1 MIDDSTLDK
10 IQAILSVYPKAS
22 SQYIAFSLH
31 RKHGVSLETGV
42 IDRFLSETNPDEP
55 PSLETGVDKA
65 EEIPDSSPED
75 SYKQFISNKKVF
87 YDPELDVYTTWIQ
100 GLPHAIELPGSVHR
114 DIVRAYS
121 NHDGNPSTVNEIA
134 MTFGLPRSWVTKY
147 LRVHEITHD
156 REPFTPEE
164 IMSRSEE
171 DLAAEAL
178 QIRRAA
184 IFRRIEN
191 DKWNQIRKDAKS
203 WREFEDLIYRE
214 FKHLISDS
222 HPREITKIS
231 LRDPV
236 DEFCCVIGLSDFHW
250 GKYSDAGENGEAFNR
265 KIARDRLFSC
275 TSQILS
281 RLKSIGRPEKIYV
294 PVGSDFFQIDGDSAT
309 TSRGTPQDVD
319 CTSAEMLVS
328 GCYLFTNWIDELR
341 SIAPVELVLMSGNHD
356 RSFGLALLLYLS
368 AYYRHCDDVL
378 VNKSREA
385 RTYVKYG
392 SNLIGFVHGDGVR
405 KVKDLAGHM
414 AREASSYWAECPH
427 RTVYTGHLHYE
438 LTETDVAFSVTK
450 RQLASLSGPDRW
462 HSRSGYVGAPKLLPA
477 YLHSK
482 EKGIIATLYG
492 PAEV

>member
-1 MIDDSTLDK
+1 MVDSTIAEK
-10 IQAILSVYPKAS
+10 ILSILSFYKEAS
-22 SQYIAFSLH
+22 PSYVSFSLKQNH
-31 RKHGVSLETGV
+31 DIS
-42 IDRFLSETNPDEP
+42 ISEKEVAKFMSTHFSDYE
-55 PSLETGVDKA
+55 S
-65 EEIPDSSPED
+65 EEIDAPASEDPED
-75 SYKQFISNKKVF
+75 SYKQFISNKRIF
-87 YDPELDVYTTWIQ
+87 YDSDLDIYTTWIQ
-100 GLPHAIELPGSVHR
+100 GLPHAIELPGSIHR

-134 MTFGLPRSWVTKY
+134 MTFGLPRSWVVKY
-147 LRVHEITHD
+147 LRAHEITHD

-171 DLAAEAL
+171 DLAQEAL

-191 DKWNQIRKDAKS
+191 DKWNQIRKDAKK
-203 WREFEDLIYRE
+203 WQEFEDLIYRE
-214 FKHLISDS
+214 FLGLIKDRA
-222 HPREITKIS
+222 PLKQEKLDLKKPI
-231 LRDPV
+231 DP
-236 DEFCCVIGLSDFHW
+236 FCCVMGLSDFHW

-265 KIARDRLFSC
+265 EIAQKRLFSC
-275 TSQILS
+275 TSQIAS
-281 RLKSIGRPEKIYV
+281 RLADIGRPEKIYI

-328 GCYLFTNWIDELR
+328 GCQLFTLWIDTIR
-341 SIAPVELVLMSGNHD
+341 KIAPVELVLMSGNHD

-368 AYYRHCDDVL
+368 AYYKDCDDVF
-378 VNKSREA
+378 VNKSRQP
-385 RTYVKYG
+385 RTYVSYG

-414 AREASSYWAECPH
+414 AREASTDWANCPH

-438 LTETDVAFSVTK
+438 LTEIDVAFSVTK

-482 EKGIIATLYG
+482 TRGIIATIYG

>member
-1 MIDDSTLDK
+1 MVDSSVSK
-10 IQAILSVYPKAS
+10 KILSIISFYKEAS
-22 SQYIAFSLH
+22 PSYISFSLKENH
-31 RKHGVSLETGV
+31 NVSVSEDEV
-42 IDRFLSETNPDEP
+42 RQFLSSYLSEDLGEEKAPPESDET
-55 PSLETGVDKA
+55 S
-65 EEIPDSSPED
+65 ED
-75 SYKQFISNKKVF
+75 SYKQFISNKRTF
-87 YDPELDVYTTWIQ
+87 YDPDSDVYTTWIQ

-114 DIVRAYS
+114 DMVRAYS
-121 NHDGNPSTVNEIA
+121 NHDNNPSTVNEIA

-147 LRVHEITHD
+147 LRAHEITHD

-164 IMSRSEE
+164 IMSRSED
-171 DLAAEAL
+171 DLAQEAL

-191 DKWNQIRKDAKS
+191 DKWNQTRIDAKK
-203 WREFEDLIYRE
+203 WQEFDDLLYRE
-214 FKHLISDS
+214 FLGLLGSRVL
-222 HPREITKIS
+222 PRPEMLDLKKP
-231 LRDPV
+231 LDP
-236 DEFCCVIGLSDFHW
+236 FCCVMGLSDFHW
-250 GKYSDAGENGEAFNR
+250 GKYSDAGENGEGFNR
-265 KIARDRLFSC
+265 SIAKERLFSC
-275 TSQILS
+275 TSQIAS
-281 RLKSIGRPEKIYV
+281 RLSDLGRPEKIYV
-294 PVGSDFFQIDGDSAT
+294 PVGSDFFQIDGDGST

-328 GCYLFTNWIDELR
+328 GCELFTLWIDSMR

-368 AYYRHCDDVL
+368 AFYKDCDDVF
-378 VNKSREA
+378 VHKSREA
-385 RTYVKYG
+385 RSYVSYG
-392 SNLIGFVHGDGVR
+392 KNLIGFVHGDGVR

-414 AREASSYWAECPH
+414 AREASEQWSECPY

-438 LTETDVAFSVTK
+438 LTEVDVAFGVTK

-482 EKGIIATLYG
+482 SRGIIATIYG